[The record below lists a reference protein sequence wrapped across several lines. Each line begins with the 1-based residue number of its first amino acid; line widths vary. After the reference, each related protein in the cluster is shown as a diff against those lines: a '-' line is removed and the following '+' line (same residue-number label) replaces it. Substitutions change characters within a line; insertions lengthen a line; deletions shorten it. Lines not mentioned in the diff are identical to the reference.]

1 MYAPPPRLNL
11 LVIRSPNIDRAA
23 RFYSALGLL
32 MTKHAHA
39 DGPEHYT
46 SQVDRCVFEIYPLK
60 TGTQPTTGTRL
71 GFLVDA
77 VDQLVP
83 LVLELGAEI
92 VEPPHDSE
100 WGRRAVVRDLDG
112 HAVELTTPAI
122 GTELR

>member
-1 MYAPPPRLNL
+1 MPSCASSVAAPSSRRAARDDRDEVTGDSLRFVETQMYAPPPRLNL

-60 TGTQPTTGTRL
+60 TGTQ
-71 GFLVDA
+71 
-77 VDQLVP
+77 
-83 LVLELGAEI
+83 
-92 VEPPHDSE
+92 
-100 WGRRAVVRDLDG
+100 
-112 HAVELTTPAI
+112 
-122 GTELR
+122 